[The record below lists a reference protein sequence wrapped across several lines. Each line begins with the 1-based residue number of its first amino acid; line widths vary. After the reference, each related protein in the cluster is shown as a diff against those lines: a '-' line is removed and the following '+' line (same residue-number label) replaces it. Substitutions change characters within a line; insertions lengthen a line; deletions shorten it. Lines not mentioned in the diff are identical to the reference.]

1 MANSIIGAIEE
12 VAKALGIN
20 FPELPT
26 PTPEDAGK
34 VLGIDSNGDYALITP
49 TELPTPEV
57 ADAGKVLGVDAEG
70 KYALITPETP
80 DDSGTDDSGT

>member
-26 PTPEDAGK
+26 PTA
-34 VLGIDSNGDYALITP
+34 
-49 TELPTPEV
+49 